1 MLPVL
6 LPPLVA
12 AVVTALLVMA
22 MLRMRA
28 RLPLDRPNAR
38 SLHNASVPRT
48 GGVALMAGLVAGS
61 AVAIIFDLMVVTIP
75 LLLALGLAVPSFI
88 DDYRGLAIQWRLFFH
103 FVAAGAFALFM
114 LPNESVWLQVV
125 LVLATVWV
133 TNLYNFMDGSDGL
146 AGGMAVIGFSCF
158 AWAALQTGDAA
169 LALTCGSVAAVALAF
184 LVFNFNPAKI
194 FMGDA
199 GSIPLGFLVA
209 TFGFTGW
216 ERGHWSL
223 WFPLLVF
230 SPFIVDATV
239 TLLRRQLRGERV
251 WQAHREHY
259 YQRLIIM
266 GWGHR
271 KTALV
276 EYALMV
282 ICGLSALVLREAVV
296 GSQWV
301 GMAGL
306 AIVAT
311 ILMMRVDRRW
321 RNHSI
326 DSEKIS

>member
-1 MLPVL
+1 MLPV

-12 AVVTALLVMA
+12 AVVTALLIMA

-38 SLHNASVPRT
+38 SLHNTSVPRT
-48 GGVALMAGLVAGS
+48 GGVALMTGLAAGS
-61 AVAIIFDLMVVTIP
+61 AVAVILGQMVVATP

-88 DDYRGLAIQWRLFFH
+88 DDYRGLAMQWRLLFH
-103 FVAAGAFALFM
+103 FAAAGMFVLFM
-114 LPNESVWLQVV
+114 LQNEPVWLQAV
-125 LVLATVWV
+125 LLLATVWA

-146 AGGMAVIGFSCF
+146 AGGMAVVGFGCF
-158 AWAALQTGDAA
+158 AWAASQAQDMT

-184 LVFNFNPAKI
+184 LVFNFSPAKV

-199 GSIPLGFLVA
+199 GSIPLGFLA
-209 TFGFTGW
+209 AALGFTGW
-216 ERGHWSL
+216 DRGHWSL

-230 SPFIVDATV
+230 FPFVVDATV

-251 WQAHREHY
+251 WQAHRGHY

-276 EYALMV
+276 EYALIA
-282 ICGLSALVLREAVV
+282 ICGLSALALRGAAT
-296 GSQWV
+296 GIQWA
-301 GMAGL
+301 GMVGL
-306 AIVAT
+306 AGVAAV
-311 ILMMRVDRRW
+311 LMMWVDWRW
-321 RNHSI
+321 RDYSA
-326 DSEKIS
+326 DSEKVS

>member
-1 MLPVL
+1 MLPV

-12 AVVTALLVMA
+12 AVITALLIMA

-48 GGVALMAGLVAGS
+48 GGVALMAGLAAGS
-61 AVAIIFDLMVVTIP
+61 AVATILGQMVVATP

-88 DDYRGLAIQWRLFFH
+88 DDYRGLAMQWRLLFH
-103 FVAAGAFALFM
+103 FVAAGMFVFFM
-114 LPNESVWLQVV
+114 LENEPVWLQAV
-125 LVLATVWV
+125 LFLATVWV

-146 AGGMAVIGFSCF
+146 AGGMTVVGFGCF
-158 AWAALQTGDAA
+158 AWAALQAGDMA
-169 LALTCGSVAAVALAF
+169 LALTCGSVAAAALAF
-184 LVFNFNPAKI
+184 LVFNFSPAKV

-199 GSIPLGFLVA
+199 GSIPLGFLAA

-216 ERGHWSL
+216 ERGHWSP

-230 SPFIVDATV
+230 SPFVIDATV

-276 EYALMV
+276 EYALMA
-282 ICGLSALVLREAVV
+282 ICGVSALALRGAAT
-296 GSQWV
+296 GIQWA

-306 AIVAT
+306 AGAAAV
-311 ILMMRVDRRW
+311 LMTWVDWRW
-321 RNHSI
+321 RDYSA
-326 DSEKIS
+326 DSEKVS